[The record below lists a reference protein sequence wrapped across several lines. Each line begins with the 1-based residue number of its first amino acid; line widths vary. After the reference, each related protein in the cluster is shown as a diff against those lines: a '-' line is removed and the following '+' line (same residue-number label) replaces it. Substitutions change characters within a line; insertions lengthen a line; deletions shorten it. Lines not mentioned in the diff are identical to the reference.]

1 MRVGEC
7 EARES
12 SVCEGFQWKLE
23 EGSSFVHGEQQR
35 ERERAEMEE
44 RKKGLRG
51 MLLMKRERRRS
62 VPQRK
67 FKPSTWTISSTG
79 SNNIFHLCM
88 HENVC
93 VNIQGPPLRAHALPA
108 SVSQL
113 IYECWCVLTFAGR
126 LEDKRRKR
134 DRVEETRTA

>member
-1 MRVGEC
+1 KKWTGFLQTTRGIRVRVGEC
-7 EARES
+7 EAGES

-51 MLLMKRERRRS
+51 MLLMKREEKKKGRRRKRS

-67 FKPSTWTISSTG
+67 FKPSIWTFSRTG

-93 VNIQGPPLRAHALPA
+93 VNIQGPPLCARIACECKAAH
-108 SVSQL
+108 
-113 IYECWCVLTFAGR
+113 I
-126 LEDKRRKR
+126 
-134 DRVEETRTA
+134 